1 MISAYF
7 LFPFRITI
15 IGIDYLYKQHQ
26 TESMSKRVLLLIVG
40 LIFGSMVFGQS
51 GDTSI
56 FLPNRLAIRSLST
69 AKNQLILDTGAILT
83 LQFMDFRDSLIRQ
96 QQRNATGKL
105 IGFSDSTIIL
115 EVQQEHTLTYW
126 YNGTIDDS
134 HYWKSEDSLAI
145 PRIINVPFSEI
156 HTLQLNRTT
165 YRQVVGILQSTAYLN
180 MLGNIGVLAIALIVP
195 KKYKSLVSGKNLVIS
210 TGIAL
215 GAGGASFFFYPKTY
229 RLKNQPYKRRSI
241 KWKLEVV

>member
-1 MISAYF
+1 
-7 LFPFRITI
+7 
-15 IGIDYLYKQHQ
+15 
-26 TESMSKRVLLLIVG
+26 MSKRALLLILG
-40 LIFGSMVFGQS
+40 IFFGSMSFGQS
-51 GDTSI
+51 GDSSI
-56 FLPNRLAIRSLST
+56 LLPNRLAIRSLST
-69 AKNQLILDTGAILT
+69 AKNQLILDTGNVLT
-83 LQFMDFRDSLIRQ
+83 LQFIDFRDSLIRQ

-105 IGFSDSTIIL
+105 ISYSDSTIQL
-115 EVQQEHTLTYW
+115 EVYQEHVLTYW
-126 YNGTIDDS
+126 FNGTIDDS

-145 PRIINVPFSEI
+145 PRIITIPFSEI

-180 MLGNIGVLAIALIVP
+180 MIGNMVVLAVAFIVP
-195 KKYKSLVSGKNLVIS
+195 KKNKSLVSGQNLVLS

>member
-1 MISAYF
+1 
-7 LFPFRITI
+7 
-15 IGIDYLYKQHQ
+15 
-26 TESMSKRVLLLIVG
+26 MSIRFLLLILALFV
-40 LIFGSMVFGQS
+40 GSMSFGQS

-56 FLPNRLAIRSLST
+56 FLPNRLAIRSLAK
-69 AKNQLILDTGAILT
+69 AKNQLILDTGSVLT
-83 LQFMDFRDSLIRQ
+83 IQFIDFHDSLVRQ

-105 IGFSDSTIIL
+105 IAYSDSTIRL
-115 EVQQEHTLTYW
+115 EVQQEHILSYW

-134 HYWKSEDSLAI
+134 HYWKSEDSLAV
-145 PRIINVPFSEI
+145 PRIITIPFSEI

-165 YRQVVGILQSTAYLN
+165 YKQVVGILQSTAYLN
-180 MLGNIGVLAIALIVP
+180 MIGNMVVLAVAFIVP
-195 KKYKSLVSGKNLVIS
+195 KKNKSLVSGKNLVIS

>member
-1 MISAYF
+1 
-7 LFPFRITI
+7 
-15 IGIDYLYKQHQ
+15 
-26 TESMSKRVLLLIVG
+26 MSIRFLLLILG
-40 LIFGSMVFGQS
+40 LFVGSMSFGQS

-56 FLPNRLAIRSLST
+56 LLPNRLAIRSLAK
-69 AKNQLILDTGAILT
+69 AKNQLILDTGSVLT
-83 LQFMDFRDSLIRQ
+83 IQFIDFHDSLIRQ

-105 IGFSDSTIIL
+105 IAYSDSTIRL
-115 EVQQEHTLTYW
+115 EVQQEHILSYW

-145 PRIINVPFSEI
+145 PRIITIPFSEI

-165 YRQVVGILQSTAYLN
+165 YKQVVGILQSTAYLN
-180 MLGNIGVLAIALIVP
+180 MIGNMVVLAVAFIVP
-195 KKYKSLVSGKNLVIS
+195 KKNKSLVSGKNLVIS

>member
-1 MISAYF
+1 
-7 LFPFRITI
+7 
-15 IGIDYLYKQHQ
+15 
-26 TESMSKRVLLLIVG
+26 MSIRFLLLILG
-40 LIFGSMVFGQS
+40 LFFGTMSFGQS

-56 FLPNRLAIRSLST
+56 FLPSRLAIRSLSK
-69 AKNQLILDTGAILT
+69 AKNQLILDTGNVLT
-83 LQFMDFRDSLIRQ
+83 IQFIDFHDSLIRQ

-105 IGFSDSTIIL
+105 IAYSDSTIRL
-115 EVQQEHTLTYW
+115 EVQQEHILSYW

-134 HYWKSEDSLAI
+134 HYWKSEDSLAK
-145 PRIINVPFSEI
+145 PRIITIPFSEI

-165 YRQVVGILQSTAYLN
+165 YKQVVGILQSTAYLN
-180 MLGNIGVLAIALIVP
+180 MIGNMVVLAVAFIVP
-195 KKYKSLVSGKNLVIS
+195 KKNKSLVSGKNLVIS

>member
-1 MISAYF
+1 
-7 LFPFRITI
+7 
-15 IGIDYLYKQHQ
+15 
-26 TESMSKRVLLLIVG
+26 MSKRFLLLFLG
-40 LIFGSMVFGQS
+40 LFFGSMSFGQS
-51 GDTSI
+51 GDSSI
-56 FLPNRLAIRSLST
+56 LLPNRLAIRSLSA
-69 AKNQLILDTGAILT
+69 AKNHLILDTGNVLT
-83 LQFMDFRDSLIRQ
+83 LQFIDFRDSLIRQ

-105 IGFSDSTIIL
+105 IGYSDSTIQL
-115 EVQQEHTLTYW
+115 EVHQEHVLTYW
-126 YNGTIDDS
+126 FNGTIDDS
-134 HYWKSEDSLAI
+134 HYWKSEDSLAV
-145 PRIINVPFSEI
+145 PRIITIPFSEI

-180 MLGNIGVLAIALIVP
+180 MIGNMVVLAVAFIVP
-195 KKYKSLVSGKNLVIS
+195 KKNKSLVSGQNLVLS